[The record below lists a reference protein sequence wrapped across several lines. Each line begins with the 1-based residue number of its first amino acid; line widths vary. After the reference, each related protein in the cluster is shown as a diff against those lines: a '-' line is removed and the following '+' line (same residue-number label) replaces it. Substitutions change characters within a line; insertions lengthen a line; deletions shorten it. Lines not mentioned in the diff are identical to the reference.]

1 MSVIEVASE
10 LDLRGVAC
18 PDNYV
23 RTILALEELEPGQVL
38 KVTLDGKEAISDVPR
53 SVKHNGH
60 QILSAECPGDG
71 LLVIYIKKAG

>member
-1 MSVIEVASE
+1 MSDIEFASE
-10 LDLRGVAC
+10 LDLRGVVC

-38 KVTLDGKEAISDVPR
+38 KVTLEGKEAISEVPR

-60 QILSAECPGDG
+60 QILSAEYSGDC
-71 LLVIYIKKAG
+71 LFVLYIKKVD